1 MARARPTTQER
12 DPHSASEIARCRA
25 AIDRV
30 DDRILDLLNQRA
42 RLAQRIGRQKVRRNA
57 AVYVPGRERRVLQRV
72 LPRNGGPLAAR
83 AVLGIFREILSASRA
98 LQGPLRVAYLGP
110 EATFSHAAAR
120 TQFGETATY
129 APAEDIAEVF
139 HAVEIGRADVG
150 VVPVE
155 NSTEGVVA
163 QTLDLFVESPLRICA
178 ELAFRVQQCLMS
190 RTGTLRGVRRIVS
203 HPQSLA
209 QCRRWLATGC
219 PGVPTEAVSS
229 NAKAAQMAAANATV
243 AAIAG
248 TMAAERY
255 GLRVVAEGIQDEP
268 SNVTRFLV
276 LATSDA
282 PTVTG
287 ADKTSILFTVRDEI
301 GVLQR
306 MLHPFARHHINLCGI
321 ESRPRRGKPWEYV
334 FFLDLRGHR
343 RQPPVRRALS
353 DLERNCLTLKVLGS
367 YPSVVSEG
375 A

>member
-1 MARARPTTQER
+1 
-12 DPHSASEIARCRA
+12 
-25 AIDRV
+25 
-30 DDRILDLLNQRA
+30 
-42 RLAQRIGRQKVRRNA
+42 LAQRIGKHKVRSHA
-57 AVYVPGRERRVLQRV
+57 AVYVPGRERRVLERV
-72 LPRNGGPLAAR
+72 LERNGGPLPRR

-129 APAEDIAEVF
+129 DPVEGIAEVF
-139 HAVEIGRADVG
+139 HAVETGRADVG

-163 QTLDLFVESPLRICA
+163 HTLDVFVESPLKICA
-178 ELAFRVQQCLMS
+178 EIELRVQQCLMARRGS
-190 RTGTLRGVRRIVS
+190 LRGIRRLVS

-209 QCRRWLATGC
+209 QCRRWLATAC
-219 PGVPTEAVSS
+219 PGIPTEAVSS
-229 NAKAAQMAAANATV
+229 NAKAAQIAAADAKV
-243 AAIAG
+243 GAIAG
-248 TMAAERY
+248 AMAAERY
-255 GLRVVAEGIQDEP
+255 GLTVIAEGIQDDP

-276 LATSDA
+276 LAAKDA
-282 PTVTG
+282 AGVSG
-287 ADKTSILFTVRDEI
+287 GDKTSILFTVRDEI
-301 GVLQR
+301 GVLHK
-306 MLHPFARHHINLCGI
+306 MLHPFARHRINLCGI

-343 RQPPVRRALS
+343 RQGPVRRALA
-353 DLERNCLTLKVLGS
+353 DLERTCLTLKILGS

>member
-1 MARARPTTQER
+1 MARGRGTARTHRPRAE
-12 DPHSASEIARCRA
+12 SEIARCRS

-42 RLAQRIGRQKVRRNA
+42 RLAQRIGRHKVRSNA
-57 AVYVPGRERRVLQRV
+57 AVYVPGRERRVLERV
-72 LPRNGGPLAAR
+72 LARNGGPLPRR

-98 LQGPLRVAYLGP
+98 LQGPLRVAFLGP

-120 TQFGETATY
+120 TQFGETAVY
-129 APAEDIAEVF
+129 DPVEGIAEVF
-139 HAVEIGRADVG
+139 HAVETGRADVG

-163 QTLDLFVESPLRICA
+163 HTLDVFVESPLRICA
-178 ELAFRVQQCLMS
+178 ELELRVQQCLMARPGS
-190 RTGTLRGVRRIVS
+190 LRKVRRIVS

-209 QCRRWLATGC
+209 QCRRWLATAY

-229 NAKAAQMAAANATV
+229 NAKAAQIAAADATV

-248 TMAAERY
+248 ATAAERY
-255 GLRVVAEGIQDEP
+255 GLRIIADGIQDDP

-276 LATSDA
+276 LATRDA
-282 PTVTG
+282 PSVTG

-301 GVLQR
+301 GVLQK
-306 MLHPFARHHINLCGI
+306 MLHPFARHRINLCGI

-343 RQPPVRRALS
+343 LQGPVRRALA
-353 DLERNCLTLKVLGS
+353 DLERNCLTLKILGS
-367 YPSVVSEG
+367 YPSVVSEET
-375 A
+375 